1 MKSVKGNKTV
11 DISVENLKEAAAE
24 YTSVHVDLGTGDGR
38 FVYEAALKDQNTL
51 FIGVDPVEK
60 QLREY
65 SVKSVRKKLSNVLFL
80 ASSLENLPINMTEIA
95 DKVSVI
101 LPWGTLLG
109 QMVNPSPDGVIKL
122 IGLLKNGGELEIVLG
137 YSPNLEPSES
147 DRLDL
152 PNLSQEYVGNVIVK
166 AFETL
171 SGGMELNTLELFPKE
186 KLTDIGSNW
195 AKKLAFG
202 RPRQIYRLKLIKTL

>member
-11 DISVENLKEAAAE
+11 DISVENLRGMAAKYAF
-24 YTSVHVDLGTGDGR
+24 VHIDLGTGDGR
-38 FVYEAALKDQNTL
+38 FVYESALRDPNTL
-51 FIGVDPVEK
+51 YIGADPVEK

-65 SVKSVRKKLSNVLFL
+65 SVKSVRKKLENTVFL
-80 ASSLENLPINMTEIA
+80 ASSLENLPITMTEIA

-101 LPWGTLLG
+101 LPWGSLLG
-109 QMVNPSPDGVIKL
+109 QIVNPSKEAINK
-122 IGLLKNGGELEIVLG
+122 ITALLKVSGELELILG
-137 YSPNLEPSES
+137 YSPDLEPSES
-147 DRLDL
+147 DRLEL
-152 PNLSQEYVGNVIVK
+152 PELTQEYIENVVVR

-171 SGGMELNTLELFPKE
+171 SGTLKLEKCELFPKE

-202 RPRQIYRLKLIKTL
+202 KPRQIYRLTLIKTP